1 MNTVNRLILSLVIAT
16 ALTGAAVADDGP
28 EREARALAKA
38 AGPDLR
44 KAGHTQIAIAP
55 PVWADGRAAE
65 TAAGM
70 VEAVAGAFA
79 DDGFVVKAGSPAT
92 FTLTLESVTDRE
104 TGQPACQLRA
114 ALRVGSQERAVGRP
128 RLLLGESAI
137 ARLLAPRDLV
147 IPPKTP
153 ERDRVG
159 FIVTAAPPR
168 DRVPAQIKLEML
180 VKSRDGTFLVRT
192 PADGKI
198 ETAEFET
205 YILRLTHCDPKGPD
219 YGVELTIDGA
229 RWDEFAEGQDA
240 DEPKGRMILVKAG
253 QSVTVRGWF
262 ASASKDGA
270 KGKSLAFDVVSLP
283 VFAAASKPKIGV
295 ITAQC
300 FPVWVKGT
308 TAPAG
313 EERAENHRSVLGTAA
328 LRPQEDDFTPEER
341 LIGRLREVHSLRY
354 GR

>member
-1 MNTVNRLILSLVIAT
+1 MPKILLSFALV
-16 ALTGAAVADDGP
+16 LVGAATVSADDGP

-55 PVWADGRAAE
+55 PKWADGRPAE

-79 DDGFVVKAGSPAT
+79 ADGFVVKAGAPAT
-92 FTLTLESVTDRE
+92 FVLTLESVTDAK
-104 TGQPACQLRA
+104 TGQPACQLCA
-114 ALRVGSQERAVGRP
+114 ALRLGEQERAIGRP

-137 ARLLAPRDLV
+137 ARLLAPRELV

-153 ERDRVG
+153 ERDRVP
-159 FIVTAAPPR
+159 FIAGAGAVPPPR
-168 DRVPAQIKLEML
+168 ERVPAQIKLEML
-180 VKSRDGTFLVRT
+180 VKSRDGTFRVRT

-205 YILRLTHCDPKGPD
+205 YILRFTHCDPNGPD
-219 YGVELTIDGA
+219 YGIELTIDGV
-229 RWDEFAEGQDA
+229 RWDEYAEGQDA
-240 DEPKGRMILVKAG
+240 EEPKGRMVLVKAG

-262 ASASKDGA
+262 ASASKDDA

-283 VFAAASKPKIGV
+283 AFAAASKPKVGV

-300 FPVWVKGT
+300 FPVWTKGT
-308 TAPAG
+308 PPVAG

-328 LRPQEDDFTPEER
+328 LRAQEDDFTAEER
-341 LIGRLREVHSLRY
+341 MIGRLREVHSLRY